1 MSGGRRRLPESITS
15 SILAVAAVS
24 DVSCLEYSFE
34 AFDEGETRTKIG
46 FSQHARRGEISAAP
60 GPERHTLQRSW
71 AMLFSSGTVDDSLV
85 FSTKKFGAIDLGL
98 QLVVIRPNRESCG
111 WKDSPVRN
119 PPITRPWKLFLPSL
133 QAGPGDR
140 LLALYL
146 CARGPRHALSKF

>member
-24 DVSCLEYSFE
+24 DVSCLVSRVSSTVLKHS
-34 AFDEGETRTKIG
+34 TRAKHVQKSDSRST
-46 FSQHARRGEISAAP
+46 RGEARS
-60 GPERHTLQRSW
+60 LQ
-71 AMLFSSGTVDDSLV
+71 LQDQSGTLYSGAGPCCSAVGPWSLV

-119 PPITRPWKLFLPSL
+119 PPIT
-133 QAGPGDR
+133 GP
-140 LLALYL
+140 
-146 CARGPRHALSKF
+146 

>member
-85 FSTKKFGAIDLGL
+85 FSTKKFEAIDLGL

-119 PPITRPWKLFLPSL
+119 PPIT
-133 QAGPGDR
+133 GP
-140 LLALYL
+140 
-146 CARGPRHALSKF
+146 